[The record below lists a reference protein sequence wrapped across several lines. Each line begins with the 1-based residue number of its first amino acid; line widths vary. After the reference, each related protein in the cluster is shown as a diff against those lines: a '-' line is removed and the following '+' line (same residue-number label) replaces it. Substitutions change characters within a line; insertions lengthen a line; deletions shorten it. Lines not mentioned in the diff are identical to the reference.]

1 MISYV
6 SSLVERGVTVKLLS
20 KSEDIFQ
27 PSIDYFV
34 RRDNFFDGDWADDLD
49 SSLFTWLLS
58 GLSNW
63 KVEGRHTLSL
73 IDRDALINNLSST
86 SNSYRII
93 VETNTWKPSISC
105 VLDYRVFYDFE
116 LSSINFNERDIRRRE
131 KNKSIPNEID
141 DSFQSH
147 SII

>member
-49 SSLFTWLLS
+49 SSLFT
-58 GLSNW
+58 
-63 KVEGRHTLSL
+63 
-73 IDRDALINNLSST
+73 
-86 SNSYRII
+86 
-93 VETNTWKPSISC
+93 
-105 VLDYRVFYDFE
+105 
-116 LSSINFNERDIRRRE
+116 
-131 KNKSIPNEID
+131 
-141 DSFQSH
+141 
-147 SII
+147 